1 MLYLYL
7 IIIDYIRNG
16 DQVAFFLGQQTSAQS
31 MQTTRKL
38 TILNPLKTKGAHSTL
53 ISGILS
59 KTYFQNFFVPVLNV
73 K

>member
-38 TILNPLKTKGAHSTL
+38 TILNPLKTKGAHYTL
-53 ISGILS
+53 IS
-59 KTYFQNFFVPVLNV
+59 
-73 K
+73 